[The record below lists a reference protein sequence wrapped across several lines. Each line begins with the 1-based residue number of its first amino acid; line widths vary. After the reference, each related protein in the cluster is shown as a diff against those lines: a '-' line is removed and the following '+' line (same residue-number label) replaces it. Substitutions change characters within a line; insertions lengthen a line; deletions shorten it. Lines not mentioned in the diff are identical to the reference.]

1 MKNDSQTAIE
11 QAIQDFSAK
20 FEQATED
27 GELMKMRSPF
37 RNYSVRL
44 IVDRLRAETGLLANV
59 GEEDDVVN
67 TLKNI
72 LGDLHDSAYCT
83 AYNIGYYEGAEDG
96 YQAGYQDGNFMIDYH
111 SYEEGYADGRSEN
124 PRTT

>member
-1 MKNDSQTAIE
+1 MKNGSQTAIE

-59 GEEDDVVN
+59 GEEDDIVN

-72 LGDLHDSAYCT
+72 LGDLHDSACRT
-83 AYNIGYYEGAEDG
+83 AYDSGYCEGLDKGYKQGYRDG
-96 YQAGYQDGNFMIDYH
+96 HWIIDF
-111 SYEEGYADGRSEN
+111 
-124 PRTT
+124 